1 LKAADIRELPG
12 CVVARVRAR
21 IASESMALASPPSQ
35 TLVVFGAS
43 GDLARRKLFP
53 ALYDLA
59 YEGLLPERYAIVGT
73 GGRHLD
79 DAEFRERARGGVEE
93 FSRHRLDEAR
103 WEAFAR
109 AISYIPA
116 RLDEPA
122 AFGPL
127 RERLERLDARLGAKG
142 RRLFYCATPPS
153 AFPMIVARIGEGGP
167 AGQARVVLEK
177 PIGHDLATARELA
190 QVVGAVFDESRVYR
204 IDHYVGKEAVQNI
217 LVFRFANSMVE
228 RAWCGEAVDHV
239 QITVAESDG
248 IAGRGR
254 YYEEAGALRDM
265 VQNHLLQM
273 LAFVAMEPPDSLAPE
288 HVRDRKA
295 ELLEAVRPFSPNE
308 LVRGQY
314 AAGVVEGREVPGYR
328 DEEMVSPE
336 SAVETFVAV
345 RAWVD
350 NPRWKDVPFLLR
362 TGKRLPSRATEVT
375 IVLRESER
383 RLFEGAGIARL
394 PAHHLALRIQP
405 NEGISMVFR
414 AKEPGPG
421 MALDAVPMD
430 FSYGTSFRT
439 RPAEAYERLLHDAMA
454 SDQTLFL
461 REDAV
466 ERSWEIVAPV
476 LDASGPVHPYA
487 AGTWGPAAAD
497 DLIAPRAWRAN

>member
-1 LKAADIRELPG
+1 
-12 CVVARVRAR
+12 
-21 IASESMALASPPSQ
+21 MALASPPPQ

-59 YEGLLPERYAIVGT
+59 YEGLLPDRYAIVGT
-73 GGRHLD
+73 GGRELA

-103 WEAFAR
+103 WQAFAQGL
-109 AISYIPA
+109 SYVSAP
-116 RLDEPA
+116 LDEPP
-122 AFGPL
+122 AFGRL
-127 RERLERLDARLGAKG
+127 RDRLDALDCDLGAEG

-153 AFPMIVARIGEGGP
+153 AFPTIVARIGDGHLGDRS
-167 AGQARVVLEK
+167 RVVLEK
-177 PIGHDLATARELA
+177 PIGHDLASARELA
-190 QVVGAVFDESRVYR
+190 RTVGEVFDESRVFR

-217 LVFRFANSMVE
+217 LVFRFANAMVE

-248 IAGRGR
+248 IGGRGR

-265 VQNHLLQM
+265 VQNHLLQV
-273 LAFVAMEPPDSLAPE
+273 LAFVAMEPPRSLAPE
-288 HVRDRKA
+288 DVRDRKA
-295 ELLEAVRPFSPNE
+295 ELLEAVRPFSADE
-308 LVRGQY
+308 LVKGQY
-314 AAGVVEGREVPGYR
+314 RAGVVEGREVPGYR
-328 DEEMVSPE
+328 DEELVSPE
-336 SAVETFVAV
+336 SSVETFVAV

-350 NPRWKDVPFLLR
+350 NPRWKGVPFLLR
-362 TGKRLPSRATEVT
+362 TGKRLPRRATEVA
-375 IVLRESER
+375 IVLRESGRE
-383 RLFEGAGIARL
+383 LFDGAGIGRL

-405 NEGISMVFR
+405 DEGISMVFR

-430 FSYGTSFRT
+430 FSYGSSFRT

-461 REDAV
+461 REDGV

-476 LDASGPVHPYA
+476 LDSDGGVDPYA
-487 AGTWGPAAAD
+487 AGTWGPRAAD
-497 DLIAPRAWRAN
+497 DLIAPRAWRTS